1 MKRIPNMY
9 IWKSLKR
16 IISLIFPNNVEEMKT
31 AISKGWDEFSK
42 SLSFAGRWIEKF
54 LNGKV
59 YYGWLCGGL

>member
-1 MKRIPNMY
+1 M
-9 IWKSLKR
+9 KR
-16 IISLIFPNNVEEMKT
+16 IISLIFLKNVEEMKT